1 MKTRVSTA
9 VLLLFLLGSMA
20 CRAESDKDY
29 ADRRIRESEGRI
41 TKVTL
46 QQNTEIAKLQDRVDK
61 LEKSLQAQAETNKQL
76 SAQLESLKKDLDEQM
91 RAQLENLKK
100 DLGEQIQTT
109 DTKAEKVGKRWV
121 IALWVGIPLLVL
133 VSLGICFL
141 FVPSSTRSAIG
152 VRDGGGRP
160 KCPRCGWEHDPA
172 DTICKNPACKT
183 QF

>member
-76 SAQLESLKKDLDEQM
+76 SAQLE
-91 RAQLENLKK
+91 NLKK

-109 DTKAEKVGKRWV
+109 DTKADKVGKRWM

-133 VSLGICFL
+133 VLLGVGFL
-141 FVPSSTRSAIG
+141 FVPTSSRSGISS
-152 VRDGGGRP
+152 REGGGRP
-160 KCPRCGWEHDPA
+160 KCPRCGWEHDPG
-172 DTICKNPACKT
+172 DTVCKNPACKT